1 MHTQGWKKY
10 ALGAGSTLVLAIAI
24 LLVSGWGT
32 AAADQLFSVFVTNTA
47 ANPVPVREQN
57 LDGSGSI
64 KVHEQGTAHVNVT
77 NTPSV
82 TLDTSGN
89 TVKLDPSNSTVTLDS
104 TDSGKLDTA
113 IARLGNIDTAAGKLN
128 FDGSGNLDVHV
139 ASGGTSDPTVATT
152 SPCGFGTLLVQSHNS
167 QDLPCNAG
175 NVTAFSFHTN
185 NDVEITLSNE
195 VNGEPTDLLRM
206 ILTGGNSLV
215 QSLAHAMAVN
225 DLSFYCLSGN
235 DCTITYSVIGY

>member
-1 MHTQGWKKY
+1 VRHG
-10 ALGAGSTLVLAIAI
+10 AIIGGLLVVGVSVVLGATVFRTDIADATGLSGSAP
-24 LLVSGWGT
+24 VS
-32 AAADQLFSVFVTNTA
+32 VTNTSTNA
-47 ANPVPVREQN
+47 VPVREQN

-64 KVHEQGTAHVNVT
+64 KVHEQGTADVNVT
-77 NTPSV
+77 NRPSV

-113 IARLGNIDTAAGKLN
+113 NTHLGNIDTATGKLN
-128 FDGSGNLDVHV
+128 FDGSGNLDVRV
-139 ASGGTSDPTVATT
+139 AAGGTSDPTVATN
-152 SPCGFGTLLVQSHNS
+152 SPCGFGTLFVQSGQG

-195 VNGEPTDLLRM
+195 VNGEPADTLRM

-225 DLSFYCLSGN
+225 DLSFFCLSGN
-235 DCTITYSVIGY
+235 DCTVTYSVIGY